1 MTGAPLVCTLT
12 RGEAHGGIARVSE
25 LLWRAVCAIT
35 NRECQ
40 RLSLF
45 PTDAT
50 ELTFAT
56 RLAYARALVAA
67 QLADRPPWILFDHLG
82 IARPQVL
89 VPSPLRAPYTV
100 FLHSLEVW
108 RPLPQHRKR
117 ALLNAEFLIA
127 NSQYTADRTRSFHP
141 DLPQIH
147 VCHLALDQ
155 QPAGDDGDQDRD
167 LVRRVAERSVLIV
180 GRMVSVERHKG
191 HDQLLEVW
199 SDVVS
204 RVPSAQLVVAG
215 QGDDAARFQRKAREL
230 GVDRSVLF
238 TGKVSEST
246 LHALYERAAVFA
258 MPSRAEGF
266 GLVYLE
272 AMSHRLPVIASTVD
286 AASEIV
292 VDGETGFLIDPDDR
306 GALADRL
313 VRLLEDASVRRR
325 FGQAGYARW
334 QARFSYERFQARL
347 SEILGTLMTP
357 PVTPRPAD

>member
-1 MTGAPLVCTLT
+1 MTGKPLVCTLT

-25 LLWRAVCAIT
+25 LLWRTIHTIT
-35 NRECQ
+35 KGECG

-45 PTDAT
+45 PNDSN

-56 RLAYARALVAA
+56 SLAYARALVAA

-89 VPSPLRAPYTV
+89 VPSPLPAPYAV

-127 NSQYTADRTRSFHP
+127 NSQYTSDRTRSFHP

-147 VCHLALDQ
+147 VCHLALDE
-155 QPAGDDGDQDRD
+155 QPAVEPGEHDRQ
-167 LVRRVAERSVLIV
+167 LLRKVGERSVLIV
-180 GRMVSVERHKG
+180 GRIVRAEGHKG

-199 SDVVS
+199 WDVGS
-204 RVPSAQLVVAG
+204 RGPTAQLVIAG
-215 QGDDAARFQRKAREL
+215 QGDDAARLQSKAREL
-230 GVDRSVLF
+230 GVDRSVLL
-238 TGKVSEST
+238 TGKVGEST
-246 LHALYERAAVFA
+246 LHALYDRAAVFA

-272 AMSHRLPVIASTVD
+272 AMSHRLPVVASTAD

-292 VDGETGFLIDPDDR
+292 VDGKTGFLIDPDDR
-306 GALADRL
+306 AALVDRL
-313 VRLLEDASVRRR
+313 VR
-325 FGQAGYARW
+325 
-334 QARFSYERFQARL
+334 
-347 SEILGTLMTP
+347 
-357 PVTPRPAD
+357 